1 MTKPI
6 LTHPVENYYQKQVK
20 LLLEILPEIDHYPC
34 FALKG
39 GTAINLFLRDFP
51 RLSVDIDL
59 TYLPLEPRGTF
70 LNNLTNMLETLA
82 QAIEKKSG
90 NYRVMREYTKSE
102 NQLYRLRVTK
112 DYVTIKIEPNLVL
125 RGSVY
130 PSKKLSICST
140 AQERFFTTLNINCLS
155 FADIYAGKLCAAL
168 DRQHPRDLFDVKL
181 LLENEEITSEIR
193 QAFVVY
199 VASSSRPIHELLNPN
214 LLDVRH
220 VFDNQFVGMA
230 HISITYEALLAAR
243 QQLISTLQ
251 KDL

>member
-6 LTHPVENYYQKQVK
+6 LTNPIKNYYQKQVK
-20 LLLEILPEIDHYPC
+20 LLLEILPEIDNYPC

-70 LNNLTNMLETLA
+70 LNNLTNTLETLA
-82 QAIEKKSG
+82 QAIEKKNQ

-168 DRQHPRDLFDVKL
+168 DRLRIRIKPDVNASPSTLFKESVCPQK
-181 LLENEEITSEIR
+181 
-193 QAFVVY
+193 
-199 VASSSRPIHELLNPN
+199 
-214 LLDVRH
+214 
-220 VFDNQFVGMA
+220 
-230 HISITYEALLAAR
+230 ISAR
-243 QQLISTLQ
+243 QS
-251 KDL
+251 